1 MTNSKLNTILSILKK
16 MDIDKE
22 NLDIRTI
29 NLVSILDKYT
39 DTELNKINDMID
51 NFISVFG
58 VDMLEDTLKNKIM
71 WI

>member
-39 DTELNKINDMID
+39 DSELIKINDMID